1 MGEPETAQRQT
12 NLPEPSSQP
21 PAPFPHHPRDVEREP
36 VRAPAPLPRTA
47 AERFAMAVRGPLL
60 GLCINMVLVV
70 VKAVGGVI
78 SGSAALLADAG
89 HSGADVANNVLV
101 LGSLLYARRPA
112 DETHPYGHD
121 RAEVLAA
128 IGSAYLLGAA
138 GLYFGWDSLQKLI
151 RGTPTPT
158 SLALW
163 VAIGTL
169 VIKVVVA
176 RIETA
181 IARDVVSQAV
191 LADARDNLADVLSS
205 LAVIIGVVGA
215 RLGAHWLDGAA
226 GLAIALLILG
236 TAIHIAITAGNE
248 LLEPNLSESVLS
260 RVRQA
265 AAGVA
270 EVRAVTAVTGHAHG
284 SDFLVELSIEVDPR
298 LEVAQAAALA
308 DEVRQAIYAAVPE
321 VGDATVELNTDHV
334 ARLRDRL
341 R

>member
-1 MGEPETAQRQT
+1 MVEPEQNARQA
-12 NLPEPSSQP
+12 NPPEPP
-21 PAPFPHHPRDVEREP
+21 PQLPHDAGQTSAPTHP
-36 VRAPAPLPRTA
+36 PLPRTA

-60 GLCINMVLVV
+60 GLCVNLVLVV
-70 VKAVGGVI
+70 VKAIGGVV

-158 SLALW
+158 SLAVW

-169 VIKVVVA
+169 AIKVVVA
-176 RIETA
+176 RMETA

-205 LAVIIGVVGA
+205 FAVIIGVVGA

-248 LLEPNLSESVLS
+248 LLEPNLSERILS

-265 AAGVA
+265 AAAVA
-270 EVRAVTAVTGHAHG
+270 GVRAVTAVTGHAHG
-284 SDFLVELSIEVDPR
+284 SDILVELSVQVDPR
-298 LEVAQAAALA
+298 LEVGQAAAIA
-308 DEVRQAIYAAVPE
+308 DEIRRAIYAAVPE
-321 VGDATVELNTDHV
+321 VGDATVELNTDHI
-334 ARLRDRL
+334 ARLRGRL

>member
-1 MGEPETAQRQT
+1 M
-12 NLPEPSSQP
+12 
-21 PAPFPHHPRDVEREP
+21 
-36 VRAPAPLPRTA
+36 
-47 AERFAMAVRGPLL
+47 
-60 GLCINMVLVV
+60 
-70 VKAVGGVI
+70 
-78 SGSAALLADAG
+78 
-89 HSGADVANNVLV
+89 
-101 LGSLLYARRPA
+101 
-112 DETHPYGHD
+112 
-121 RAEVLAA
+121 
-128 IGSAYLLGAA
+128 
-138 GLYFGWDSLQKLI
+138 
-151 RGTPTPT
+151 
-158 SLALW
+158 
-163 VAIGTL
+163 
-169 VIKVVVA
+169 
-176 RIETA
+176 ETA

-226 GLAIALLILG
+226 GLAIALLSLG